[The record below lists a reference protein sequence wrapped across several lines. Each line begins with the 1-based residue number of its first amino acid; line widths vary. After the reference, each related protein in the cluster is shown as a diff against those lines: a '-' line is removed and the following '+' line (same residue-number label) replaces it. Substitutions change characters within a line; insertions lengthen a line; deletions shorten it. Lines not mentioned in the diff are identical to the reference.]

1 MYLVSLRFM
10 ASCHVTS
17 PSLSVCLCR
26 LSSDVDLRV
35 LTFPD
40 FGKDLPKQFKLSPDG
55 FMQTAIQL
63 AYWK

>member
-1 MYLVSLRFM
+1 MCVY
-10 ASCHVTS
+10 
-17 PSLSVCLCR
+17 R